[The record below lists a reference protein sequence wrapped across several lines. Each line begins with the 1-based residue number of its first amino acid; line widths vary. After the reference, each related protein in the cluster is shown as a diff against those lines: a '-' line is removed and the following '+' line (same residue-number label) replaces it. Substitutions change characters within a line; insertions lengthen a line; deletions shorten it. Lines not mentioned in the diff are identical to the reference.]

1 MEASHQK
8 TIELEIFLHGQKVW
22 RKNDSYHRTDGYAI
36 DYGNGMNTFGFFV
49 EGRPIKIVSNGETKE
64 YETKDE
70 IQIKE
75 AFSC

>member
-1 MEASHQK
+1 VEALRQK

-22 RKNDSYHRTDGYAI
+22 RKNGAYHRTDGYAL

-49 EGRPIKIVSNGETKE
+49 EGKLLRILKNGKE

-70 IQIKE
+70 IKI
-75 AFSC
+75 

>member
-1 MEASHQK
+1 MGASRQK

-22 RKNDSYHRTDGYAI
+22 RKNGSHHRTDGYAL

-49 EGRPIKIVSNGETKE
+49 EGKLLRILKNGKE

-70 IQIKE
+70 IKI
-75 AFSC
+75 

>member
-1 MEASHQK
+1 MGASHQK

-22 RKNDSYHRTDGYAI
+22 TKNGAYHRTDGYAL

-49 EGRPIKIVSNGETKE
+49 EGRLLRILKNGKE

-70 IQIKE
+70 IKI
-75 AFSC
+75 

>member
-1 MEASHQK
+1 VEASRQK

-22 RKNDSYHRTDGYAI
+22 RKNGSHHRTDGYAL

-49 EGRPIKIVSNGETKE
+49 EGKLLRILKNGKE

-70 IQIKE
+70 IKI
-75 AFSC
+75 

>member
-1 MEASHQK
+1 MGALHQK

-22 RKNDSYHRTDGYAI
+22 TKNGAYHRTDGYAL

-49 EGRPIKIVSNGETKE
+49 EGKLLRILKNGKE

-70 IQIKE
+70 IKI
-75 AFSC
+75 

>member
-22 RKNDSYHRTDGYAI
+22 TKNGAYHRTDGYAI
-36 DYGNGMNTFGFFV
+36 DYGNGMNIFGFFIKGILVKMIRNGKV
-49 EGRPIKIVSNGETKE
+49 EE

-70 IQIKE
+70 IKI
-75 AFSC
+75 

>member
-22 RKNDSYHRTDGYAI
+22 RKNGSHHRTDGYAV
-36 DYGNGMNTFGFFV
+36 DYGNGMNTFAFFV
-49 EGRPIKIVSNGETKE
+49 DGKLLRILKNGKE

-70 IQIKE
+70 IKI
-75 AFSC
+75 